1 MKKRDNVSEIF
12 NDIMSN
18 ENYIDSL
25 VSNIKVFRTSI
36 SLYLASMERDASHA
50 FEDTIKLRAIRD
62 ESQAIIKSIESF

>member
-1 MKKRDNVSEIF
+1 MKKKDNVSEIF

-50 FEDTIKLRAIRD
+50 FEDTMKLREILEEAREIV
-62 ESQAIIKSIESF
+62 KSIESF